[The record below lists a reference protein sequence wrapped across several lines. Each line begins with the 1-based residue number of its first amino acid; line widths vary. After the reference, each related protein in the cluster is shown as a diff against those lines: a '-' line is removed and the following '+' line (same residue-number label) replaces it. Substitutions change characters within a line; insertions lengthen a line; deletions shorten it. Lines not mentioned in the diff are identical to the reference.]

1 MIIIVDYGMGNL
13 RSVAKALEHL
23 GAQVRVTDDPAQ
35 VAGAKKLVLPGVG
48 AFDAAMEELKTRRL
62 IEPLSTAIRGGVPY
76 LGICLGLQLLFEDSE
91 EGRCQGLGILRGR
104 VRRFPDD
111 AKLKIPHMGWN
122 QVTRSQKAPP
132 TGLADPPRSVA
143 EEGRR
148 QNGCPLLKEIP
159 EGGFFYFVHSYYAD
173 PADRSLVALEAD
185 YGVPF
190 AAMVWRGNIYATQFH
205 PEKSQALGLKF
216 LQNFIER

>member
-1 MIIIVDYGMGNL
+1 M
-13 RSVAKALEHL
+13 
-23 GAQVRVTDDPAQ
+23 
-35 VAGAKKLVLPGVG
+35 
-48 AFDAAMEELKTRRL
+48 
-62 IEPLSTAIRGGVPY
+62 
-76 LGICLGLQLLFEDSE
+76 
-91 EGRCQGLGILRGR
+91 
-104 VRRFPDD
+104 
-111 AKLKIPHMGWN
+111 
-122 QVTRSQKAPP
+122 
-132 TGLADPPRSVA
+132 
-143 EEGRR
+143 
-148 QNGCPLLKEIP
+148 KEIP